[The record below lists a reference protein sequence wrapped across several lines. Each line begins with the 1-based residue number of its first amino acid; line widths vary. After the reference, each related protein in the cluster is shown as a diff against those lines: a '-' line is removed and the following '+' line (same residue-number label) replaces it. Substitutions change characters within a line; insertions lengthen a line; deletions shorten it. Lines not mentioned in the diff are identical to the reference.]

1 MKNHHSKDKHD
12 MFYAKKGIS
21 PLIATVLLIAFAVA
35 LGAVVM
41 NWGRSYVEDT
51 AANAERTSQ
60 TKVDCSLGVDIEIK
74 EISDDPKICLDTD
87 EEEVVVYLVN
97 RGSKVLEG
105 IKTTIIGTEEIIEF
119 DNNVTIGKSAVKKFT
134 FAYDSDDSGSIEQII
149 FTPRIDVKGSQ
160 LSELCTDA
168 ELTSEEILSCS

>member
-1 MKNHHSKDKHD
+1 MNRQKINHRNKTSKKSI
-12 MFYAKKGIS
+12 FFSKKGIS

-51 AANAERTSQ
+51 AADAERTSQ
-60 TKVDCSLGVDIEIK
+60 TKVDCSLGVDLEIK
-74 EISDDPKICLDTD
+74 EISGDPKICLDTD

-105 IKTTIIGTEEIIEF
+105 IKTTIIGTEEIVEF
-119 DNNVTIGKSAVKKFT
+119 DNNVTIGKSAVKKLMIQ
-134 FAYDSDDSGSIEQII
+134 AASN
-149 FTPRIDVKGSQ
+149 R
-160 LSELCTDA
+160 
-168 ELTSEEILSCS
+168 